1 MKDAALSLEQ
11 TPPLAVPLIFMLTAP
26 FFAVL
31 ASLIAITHPE
41 ALSNRWDP
49 AMIAMTHL
57 LTLGFITMVMVG
69 ALQQLLPVLAGVQ
82 LSNPLRLSRVI
93 YFGLATGTLVLCAGF
108 LLMLPVLIGAGASLL
123 GVSFLWLI
131 ARLLLAIVQS
141 EASTQVTRGMKL
153 ALFSFLVTLLLGLY
167 LAAGYTLPQVSMQR
181 TLTSLHIGWGLFGW
195 VGILVFTISYQ
206 VVPMFQVT
214 PKYPDLMIRWLA
226 VAIFSS
232 LVLISFTRVTAPL
245 PGGTGD
251 LLVLAFESVMAAGF
265 ALYALMTIRLQQQR
279 RRRVADVTM
288 DYWRFGLTCLLLA
301 LVTIALA
308 DGAKVSFPGIDLM
321 IGTLMIV
328 GFTMS
333 LITGMLYKIIPFLVW
348 LHLTNTI
355 DISTRWQQ
363 KIPNMKKIVPDRH
376 ARFQFR
382 LHLVAVGLIL
392 TSLQF
397 KEIVE
402 VAAIAFMLSNL
413 YLAFNLVR
421 GAAVYRRVV
430 SQASHTTQ

>member
-1 MKDAALSLEQ
+1 
-11 TPPLAVPLIFMLTAP
+11 
-26 FFAVL
+26 
-31 ASLIAITHPE
+31 
-41 ALSNRWDP
+41 
-49 AMIAMTHL
+49 MIAMTHL